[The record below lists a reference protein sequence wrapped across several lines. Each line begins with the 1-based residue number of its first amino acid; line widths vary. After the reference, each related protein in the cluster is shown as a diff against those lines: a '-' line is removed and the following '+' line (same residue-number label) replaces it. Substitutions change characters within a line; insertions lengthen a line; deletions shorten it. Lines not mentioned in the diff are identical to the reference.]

1 MQAKSARGR
10 SRVGTGA
17 VGALGC
23 LLVAGL
29 LVGCTSGSEDRSGDD
44 QSQTVQPP
52 AAVAPDSSVA
62 LPQQQDPAPA
72 PPPAESAPSPPIP
85 PPDGEEES
93 VDSAPPVD
101 STPSARPDPV
111 ARDQPPTLA
120 EVLMQ
125 HMDSLTSIR
134 GVVGVDSAACNGAP
148 CIQITVARRT
158 QKILA
163 ELPVSLEGYPVT
175 VVERGGGH

>member
-1 MQAKSARGR
+1 VVPETAGQQA
-10 SRVGTGA
+10 
-17 VGALGC
+17 
-23 LLVAGL
+23 
-29 LVGCTSGSEDRSGDD
+29 DRPD
-44 QSQTVQPP
+44 P
-52 AAVAPDSSVA
+52 AVAQ
-62 LPQQQDPAPA
+62 PQQDAPPPA
-72 PPPAESAPSPPIP
+72 PPPAAEQQA
-85 PPDGEEES
+85 D
-93 VDSAPPVD
+93 
-101 STPSARPDPV
+101 RPDPV
-111 ARDQPPTLA
+111 VAPPPTLA
-120 EVLMQ
+120 EVLTQ